1 MSEPTGAAAP
11 SSLHPLV
18 SGFSDAET
26 YDRGRPLYGE
36 EVVEELL
43 RGLELPAGAPALELG
58 AGTGQLSRALLGA
71 GLELRALEPLEA
83 TRELLGR
90 AIGPERVLSGVAERI
105 PLPQDSVRAVFA
117 ADSFHWFDER
127 RAMPEIRR
135 VLRPGG
141 SVTILRTI
149 PVLPEDWSGELG
161 RILTE
166 MRPEHPAFTDRP
178 AAAALEEDD
187 AFGAVTELTLHGEQT
202 IDRARVLTYLA
213 SMSWVGRL
221 SREQR
226 SELLR
231 RAESLLERHGVG
243 ELRHELR
250 HQTWSARLLAP

>member
-1 MSEPTGAAAP
+1 MPEPGAGSRPA
-11 SSLHPLV
+11 LHPLV

-26 YDRGRPLYGE
+26 YDHGRPLYGTD
-36 EVVEELL
+36 VVAELL
-43 RGLELPAGAPALELG
+43 RTLELAPGAPALELG
-58 AGTGQLSRALLGA
+58 AGTGQLSRALLSA
-71 GLELRALEPLEA
+71 GLQLWALEPLEA
-83 TRELLGR
+83 TRELLAR
-90 AIGPERVLSGVAERI
+90 AIGPERALAGVAEQI
-105 PLPQDSVRAVFA
+105 PLPQDAVQAIFA

-141 SVTILRTI
+141 SVTILRTV
-149 PVLPEDWSGELG
+149 PVLPEDWSVELG
-161 RILTE
+161 EILMA

-178 AAAALEEDD
+178 AAAALEADE
-187 AFGAVTELTLHGEQT
+187 AFGPVTELTLFGEQT

-226 SELLR
+226 SEMLR
-231 RAESLLERHGVG
+231 SAESLLERHGVG

-250 HQTWSARLLAP
+250 HQTWSARLLAR